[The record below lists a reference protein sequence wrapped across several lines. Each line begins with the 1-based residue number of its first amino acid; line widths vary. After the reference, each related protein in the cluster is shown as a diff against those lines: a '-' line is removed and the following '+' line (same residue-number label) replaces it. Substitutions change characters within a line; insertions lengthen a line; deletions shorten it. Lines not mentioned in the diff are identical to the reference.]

1 MKHFVSCLETLRSA
15 PVKHFVSRYE
25 TLCFA
30 GMKQCVS
37 GQESEDETL
46 LPDVSLCVF
55 VEYGIFSDAV
65 PEKCFPDVLLL
76 SRFHIGLVAVD
87 AVVFGSS
94 EVAQDFGFDDFG
106 LFLWQG
112 VKQVF
117 DSPCQ
122 TYLAGRL
129 EVGTG
134 IGVGGDGLGIDD
146 GDESAVAC
154 VLQGCQ
160 LVQTV
165 SGFGALRVQAARIIG
180 WRCQGV
186 CGIFHRLN
194 IY

>member
-94 EVAQDFGFDDFG
+94 EVAQAKRTLRAGLKWGQASGEGGMAFG
-106 LFLWQG
+106 LTA
-112 VKQVF
+112 VRKV
-117 DSPCQ
+117 
-122 TYLAGRL
+122 RL
-129 EVGTG
+129 PSSCWAASWRRH
-134 IGVGGDGLGIDD
+134 
-146 GDESAVAC
+146 SAAFGHC
-154 VLQGCQ
+154 VLKQRG
-160 LVQTV
+160 
-165 SGFGALRVQAARIIG
+165 
-180 WRCQGV
+180 
-186 CGIFHRLN
+186 
-194 IY
+194 

>member
-87 AVVFGSS
+87 AVVFGSP
-94 EVAQDFGFDDFG
+94 EVAQDFGFDAFG

-112 VKQVF
+112 VEQ
-117 DSPCQ
+117 
-122 TYLAGRL
+122 
-129 EVGTG
+129 
-134 IGVGGDGLGIDD
+134 
-146 GDESAVAC
+146 
-154 VLQGCQ
+154 VLQAKLEGQ
-160 LVQTV
+160 ENPTV
-165 SGFGALRVQAARIIG
+165 SLHCDKTVAIDEAVKMMNLSYEHGY
-180 WRCQGV
+180 
-186 CGIFHRLN
+186 RLILATTPN
-194 IY
+194 